1 MSIEGKV
8 ALVTGGSGG
17 LGGAICREF
26 AAEGADC
33 VVVYR
38 SDLAGAEATAAQ
50 VEAAGR
56 RSLVVQAEV
65 TDESAVAAAV
75 AACRE
80 RFGRLDIAVAVAG
93 MGGRLQPLLELE
105 LDEFERVQR
114 TNVVGTYLTVRHT
127 ALLMRESGA
136 GKIITMSSVH
146 GVSGTHYAAA
156 YEASKGAI
164 IAFTRGA
171 AFDLAEHNIQINA
184 IAPGAVPVPNDPAPD
199 EDSELHR
206 AWMQFTPLGRWG
218 TPGDIA
224 RAAVY
229 LGSAD
234 SDWVTGQV
242 LHVDGGISAGRLL
255 PSFKHYGHKPN
266 MGN

>member
-1 MSIEGKV
+1 MRLRDKV
-8 ALVTGGSGG
+8 ALVTGASGG
-17 LGGAICREF
+17 LGGAICREY
-26 AAEGADC
+26 AREGADC

-38 SDLAGAEATAAQ
+38 SDRAGAEATA
-50 VEAAGR
+50 EAVQSAGR
-56 RSLVVQAEV
+56 RSLVVQADVSE
-65 TDESAVAAAV
+65 ESQVEATVD
-75 AACRE
+75 ACRQH
-80 RFGRLDIAVAVAG
+80 FGRLDVAVAVAG
-93 MGGRLQPLLELE
+93 IGGRLQPLLELQ
-105 LDEFERVQR
+105 LSEFERVQR
-114 TNVVGTYLTVRHT
+114 TNVVGTYLTVRRC
-127 ALLMRESGA
+127 ALLMARSGG

-146 GVSGTHYAAA
+146 GVGGTHYASA

-171 AFDLAEHNIQINA
+171 AFDLAEHGIQINA
-184 IAPGAVPVPNDPAPD
+184 IAPGAVPVPNDPAPT

-218 TPGDIA
+218 TPTDIA

-242 LHVDGGISAGRLL
+242 LHVDGGISAGRLV
-255 PSFKHYGHKPN
+255 PSFKHFGRKPN
-266 MGN
+266 MGE

>member
-1 MSIEGKV
+1 MRLRDKV
-8 ALVTGGSGG
+8 VLVTGASGG

-26 AAEGADC
+26 ANEGADC

-38 SDLAGAEATAAQ
+38 SDRAGAEATAAQ

-65 TDESAVAAAV
+65 TDEAQMVAAV
-75 AACRE
+75 EACRQ
-80 RFGRLDIAVAVAG
+80 RFGRLDVSVAVAG
-93 MGGRLQPLLELE
+93 MGGRLRPLLELE
-105 LDEFERVQR
+105 LDDFELVQR
-114 TNVVGTYLTVRHT
+114 TNVVGTYLTVRHC
-127 ALLMRESGA
+127 ALLMRESGG

-171 AFDLAEHNIQINA
+171 AFDLAEHGIQINA

-199 EDSELHR
+199 PDSDLHR

-218 TPGDIA
+218 TPEDVA

-242 LHVDGGISAGRLL
+242 MHVDGGISAGRLL
-255 PSFKHYGHKPN
+255 PSFKHYGVKPQ
-266 MGN
+266 MGD